1 MPIKN
6 FCLLL
11 LFASNLYAISKVQ
24 IRKLFKAG
32 QFRKVVSIYEK
43 YPSKFNEGILLRMLS
58 LSYQKLNMK
67 EESVAS
73 CTSAAINFED
83 KYCYKYLQKIKYI

>member
-6 FCLLL
+6 FCLLF
-11 LFASNLYAISKVQ
+11 LFASNLYAISKIQ

-32 QFRKVVSIYEK
+32 QFKKVVSIYEK

-58 LSYQKLNMK
+58 LSYEKLNKK
-67 EESVAS
+67 EES
-73 CTSAAINFED
+73 
-83 KYCYKYLQKIKYI
+83 